1 MRILETSDIWDI
13 WLAFLLS
20 WPSASAKGNIY
31 DPPFI
36 GTTNQIPLPPKFQNY
51 ATSRNNLCDEG
62 RLEQE
67 GMHQNHIILN
77 SQCALEFYLCSS
89 PKTKAI

>member
-36 GTTNQIPLPPKFQNY
+36 GTTNQIPLPPKFQQIQHPE
-51 ATSRNNLCDEG
+51 TISLIKEG
-62 RLEQE
+62 
-67 GMHQNHIILN
+67 
-77 SQCALEFYLCSS
+77 
-89 PKTKAI
+89 